1 MAILYHGS
9 SVGGLSALRPA
20 LSEHGVPYVYVSP
33 NPVVAAFYTVHC
45 VERPYNWFPYGL
57 EDGLPVYPEYYP
69 DALADVYGGKRGYL
83 YRCEDPGALENPTA
97 ISQALVCRE
106 PLPVSGVEE
115 IPDMYAWFLRRQQA
129 GNLRIIPFSHLSE
142 KQLAYRDRMIKEE
155 IALHHLKDH
164 PETGYARFL
173 RSRFPSLW
181 EDGLSR

>member
-1 MAILYHGS
+1 MTILYHGS

-33 NPVVAAFYTVHC
+33 NPVVAVFYTVHC

-83 YRCEDPGALENPTA
+83 YRCEDPGTLENPTA

-115 IPDMYAWFLRRQQA
+115 ILDMYRWFLLRQQA
-129 GNLRIIPFSHLSE
+129 GNLRIIPFSRLSE

-155 IALHHLKDH
+155 IALHCLKDR

-181 EDGLSR
+181 EDEPSR

>member
-1 MAILYHGS
+1 MNLLYHGS

-20 LSEHGVPYVYVSP
+20 LSEHGVSYVYVSP

-69 DALADVYGGKRGYL
+69 DALADVYGSKRGYL
-83 YRCEDPGALENPTA
+83 YRCEDPGTLENPTA

-115 IPDMYAWFLRRQQA
+115 IPDMYAWFLLRQQA
-129 GNLRIIPFSHLSE
+129 GNLRIIPFSRLSE
-142 KQLAYRDRMIKEE
+142 KQLAYRDRMIKGE
-155 IALHHLKDH
+155 IALHRLKDR

-181 EDGLSR
+181 EDESSR